1 MEEGVRRI
9 RLGIFP
15 DGLVGFLGGLLG
27 RRSFIIYRYHSNGF
41 IMMSIRRQMVIVLCL
56 LILSSI
62 IYFELSMNKTNEE
75 FTEKSPKILF
85 TCTSYISKPNKL
97 DSLKKTLDSFIKY
110 TPSDDIDRMIVINE
124 YGENTADTISDLEE
138 KYPQIDFINK
148 KENDKGQARSI
159 NMIIDILREGKYDYW
174 LHWEDSW
181 IVTEPFLTTAVDI
194 MLDDQVDQLQLIP
207 RWEDIPDERR
217 KMWTTK
223 SGEKYVEILK
233 INDSIEEQLNP
244 FGTCSDFKSDWW
256 GENLKNWPLFS
267 LSPGID
273 KVDKILR
280 VGYFDNSPDKW
291 PITFEFEWSVKWL
304 CNGARKAILEYAICE
319 RVDGHKSTYD

>member
-1 MEEGVRRI
+1 
-9 RLGIFP
+9 
-15 DGLVGFLGGLLG
+15 
-27 RRSFIIYRYHSNGF
+27 
-41 IMMSIRRQMVIVLCL
+41 MMSIRRQMVIVLCL
-56 LILSSI
+56 LIIGSI
-62 IYFELSMNKTNEE
+62 IYFELSMNKTNEK

-85 TCTSYISKPNKL
+85 TCTTYISKPNKL
-97 DSLKKTLDSFIKY
+97 DSLKQTLDSFLKY
-110 TPSDDIDRMIVINE
+110 TPSDKIDRMIVINE
-124 YGENTADTISDLEE
+124 YGEDTANTISELKE

-148 KENDKGQARSI
+148 DENDKGQARSI
-159 NMIIDILREGKYDYW
+159 NMIIDILREGNYDYW

-181 IVTEPFLTTAVDI
+181 IVIEPFLTKSLDI
-194 MLDDQVDQLQLIP
+194 MLDNRIDQLQLIQK
-207 RWEDIPDERR
+207 WKDVPDERK